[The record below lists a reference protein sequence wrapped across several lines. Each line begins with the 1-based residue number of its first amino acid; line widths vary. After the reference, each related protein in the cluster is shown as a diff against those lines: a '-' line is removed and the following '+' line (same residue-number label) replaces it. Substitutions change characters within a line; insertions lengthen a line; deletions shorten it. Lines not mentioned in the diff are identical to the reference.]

1 MPLGLGVIVGVSLG
15 GMVPPGI
22 SVGVGVA
29 VPVTGITV
37 WVPVGVGVAL
47 DVAVAVAVI
56 VAGTVGV
63 GVALSVGVT
72 TVPAG
77 RAALKGEALVVPST
91 AIAVMLVAFQPVALV
106 KVNWPSPPAVVCP
119 TKNCPWAPLS
129 AKISTVTLAL
139 ACPVILL
146 PVTVCKT
153 GAVSSCVP
161 F

>member
-1 MPLGLGVIVGVSLG
+1 MPTTVGVGLGVTVPLGLDVTVGVSLG

-29 VPVTGITV
+29 VPVTGMTV

-63 GVALSVGVT
+63 GVAVSVGVT
-72 TVPAG
+72 MVPAG
-77 RAALKGEALVVPST
+77 RAALNGEALAVPST
-91 AIAVMLVAFQPVALV
+91 AMAVILAAFQPVLLV

-119 TKNCPWAPLS
+119 TKNWPWAPLS
-129 AKISTVTLAL
+129 AKISMVTPAL
-139 ACPVILL
+139 A
-146 PVTVCKT
+146 
-153 GAVSSCVP
+153 
-161 F
+161 